1 MKKLIESLVKKNILE
16 LLYEAHKDEYDL
28 NLKEG
33 LTKTTNID
41 KTLNLLKKS
50 FNKGY
55 HYIKKDNNTFIVDFI
70 HVYKNDVGRFT
81 QMANNLGWFPSHM
94 FILNKNGNDVD
105 FQGKWDINKFNEGET
120 YVTFE
125 AKYDEQVVENIPK
138 ILYHA
143 SPSKYADKILKIG
156 LSPRSRSKKSFHP
169 DRVYVSSSLEKIKK
183 LIPLL
188 GKTGGDKEYTVFKI
202 NTEDIP
208 GNYFKIYTDP
218 NFSMSGTNNEGF
230 YTVNNIPPYALSKE
244 TEITI

>member
-1 MKKLIESLVKKNILE
+1 MKEIIKSLVKKNILE
-16 LLYEAHKDEYDL
+16 FLYEAHKDEYEL
-28 NLKEG
+28 NLTEG
-33 LTKTTNID
+33 LTKTTNMG

-55 HYIKKDNNTFIVDFI
+55 HYIKKDNNTFVVDFI
-70 HVYKNDVGRFT
+70 HVTKNDLERFL
-81 QMANNLGWFPSHM
+81 QMVNNLGWFPSHM
-94 FILNKNGNDVD
+94 SVVNKNRTDVD
-105 FQGKWDINKFNEGET
+105 FQGKWDKNKFSEGET

-143 SPSKYADKILKIG
+143 SPSKNADKILKIG

-169 DRVYVSSSLEKIKK
+169 ERVYFTFSLEKIKE

-188 GKTGGDKEYTVFKI
+188 NKIEGEKKFTIFKI
-202 NTEDIP
+202 NTEEVP
-208 GNYFKIYTDP
+208 GNYFRLYTDP
-218 NFSMSGTNNEGF
+218 NFKGGF